1 MPSSTCPSYNYPY
14 LSRPV
19 SATISVTPVSTNVH
33 LINYATL
40 TLAASIHPARIL
52 GCRLPDSWA
61 VTSIGIKVL
70 SLHGSRILY
79 LSSRLWIFK
88 IFQIGLTALSFQTT
102 NHFQTRFGT
111 TTLLQFP
118 TFSTLTWR
126 HRNTDIFQNL
136 TRGHISNSDFSYIFQ
151 NLTRG
156 HISNFNLSYIFQNLT
171 RGHIQTSDY
180 FSTSMVPHLSLTFV
194 SP

>member
-40 TLAASIHPARIL
+40 TFAASIHPARVL

-88 IFQIGLTALSFQTT
+88 IFQNWLNCLIISNYKPFSNPIWH
-102 NHFQTRFGT
+102 NHFI
-111 TTLLQFP
+111 P
-118 TFSTLTWR
+118 
-126 HRNTDIFQNL
+126 
-136 TRGHISNSDFSYIFQ
+136 
-151 NLTRG
+151 
-156 HISNFNLSYIFQNLT
+156 ISNFFNPYLASSKHRHFSKSNSGAYFKLWLQL
-171 RGHIQTSDY
+171 Y
-180 FSTSMVPHLSLTFV
+180 FSKSNSGAYSNFRLFFNLHG
-194 SP
+194 SPS